1 MRAGSSC
8 GPIASVPPARMLLVV
23 GLILFITFVGIG
35 IIVPL
40 FPFFGERIGASPE
53 TITLA
58 VAVGA
63 FGQLVSTP
71 YWGWLSDRIG
81 RRPVLLLSLV
91 GSTIANVLLAFADSL
106 SWLLVS
112 RLVAGLTSGII
123 AVAFATVSDVT
134 AGEARTRA
142 MGRIGAAFSFGFM
155 MGPALGGLLAG
166 SDASA
171 TDYFGIAM
179 MAASLDV
186 LALIIAWRFL
196 PETHP
201 PEHRSEAPL
210 FDWNVAARALAHPV
224 LTRLAIANLLFA
236 GGFAVIDSL
245 LPLFGNR
252 VHAFTPMQIG
262 YVFTGMGFVSTLVQ
276 ACAVGWV
283 SQRLGLYV
291 AVMCGLSIFGIGHAL
306 IAISPVPAVLV
317 AGALCIAIGFGLFN
331 APSSTLVTTVA
342 ATTERG
348 TVLGVFQ
355 GAGNIGRTLTP
366 LYSGWLFTTLGTA
379 APFAAAALML
389 VPAVVAVLAARRAAL
404 RVA

>member
-1 MRAGSSC
+1 
-8 GPIASVPPARMLLVV
+8 MLPVV
-23 GLILFITFVGIG
+23 GLIVFITFVGIG

-58 VAVGA
+58 VAIGA

-91 GSTIANVLLAFADSL
+91 GSTIANVMLAFADSL
-106 SWLLVS
+106 TWLMAS

-134 AGEARTRA
+134 TGDVRTRA

-166 SDASA
+166 DDPAS

-179 MAASLDV
+179 MAAGLDV
-186 LALIIAWRFL
+186 LALVIAWRLL

-210 FDWNVAARALAHPV
+210 LDWDVAGRTLGHPV
-224 LTRLAIANLLFA
+224 FVKLAIANLLFA
-236 GGFAVIDSL
+236 GSFAVIDSL

-252 VHAFTPMQIG
+252 VHAFTPTEIG
-262 YVFTGMGFVSTLVQ
+262 YVFTFMGLVSTLVQ
-276 ACAVGWV
+276 ALAVGRV
-283 SQRLGLYV
+283 SSRWGPYAAVIIGLT
-291 AVMCGLSIFGIGHAL
+291 SFGVGQIL
-306 IAISPVPAVLV
+306 IAVSPAPNILVL
-317 AGALCIAIGFGLFN
+317 GALCIAIGFALFN
-331 APSSTLVTTVA
+331 APASTIVTLEA
-342 ATTERG
+342 APSERG

-355 GAGNIGRTLTP
+355 GAGNLGRTLTP
-366 LYSGWLFTTLGTA
+366 LYSGWLFMALGAA
-379 APFAAAALML
+379 APFVGAAVMM
-389 VPAVVAVLAARRAAL
+389 VPAVLALFAARRAS
-404 RVA
+404 RDTPGRSTG